1 MRPPGRSV
9 VIAGGGPAGSAA
21 AILLA
26 RGGTRP
32 LLLERSGE
40 PQDVV
45 CGGFIGADAITL
57 LARIGIDPAALGA
70 RPIGRVRLIA
80 GKHRAEADL
89 PFVAAG
95 LSRRTLDAAL
105 VARAAEQGAAVERG
119 VAIRMVD
126 AATRRIHLADET
138 IIQPDALFLATGKH
152 ELRGLARPVPAA
164 RDPALGLRVRL
175 EPSPAFAAVLAHHIE
190 LHLFRDGY
198 AGLLIQDD
206 GAVNLCLSVAQ
217 SRLKAADGQPARLIE
232 ALANEAPLLAERF
245 GAATSAG
252 AWSSVARVPYGWRAR
267 HADPGIFR
275 LGDQSAVIASL
286 AGDGIAIALASAAS
300 AARYHLRG
308 GAGEASAFQATFAG
322 SARRPVGIANLLK
335 QLGETPWLAGPLIG
349 LLGHAPGL
357 VRQAAALTRI
367 KTGP

>member
-26 RGGTRP
+26 RGGARP
-32 LLLERSGE
+32 LLIERNRE
-40 PQDVV
+40 AQDVV
-45 CGGFIGADAITL
+45 CGGFIGADAIAL
-57 LARIGIDPAALGA
+57 LSRIGIDPAALGA

-80 GKHRAEADL
+80 GKQVAEADL
-89 PFVAAG
+89 PFAATG

-105 VARAAEQGAAVERG
+105 IARAVEQGAAVERG

-126 AATRRIHLADET
+126 AETRRIHLADET
-138 IIQPDALFLATGKH
+138 TIRPEALFLATGKH
-152 ELRGLARPVPAA
+152 ELRGLARSVPAT

-175 EPSPAFAAVLAHHIE
+175 EPSPGLAAALAHRIE

-206 GAVNLCLSVAQ
+206 GGVNLCLSVAQ
-217 SRLKAADGQPARLIE
+217 SRLKAADGQPARLIA
-232 ALANEAPLLAERF
+232 ALSGEAPLLAERF
-245 GAATSAG
+245 SAAASTG
-252 AWSSVARVPYGWRAR
+252 RWSSVARVPYGWRAR

-286 AGDGIAIALASAAS
+286 AGDGIAIALASAVS
-300 AARYHLRG
+300 AAHFHLGG
-308 GAGEASAFQATFAG
+308 GAGAASAFQAAFAY
-322 SARRPVGIANLLK
+322 RTWRPVGVANLLK
-335 QLGETPWLAGPLIG
+335 QGGETPWIAGPLIS
-349 LLGHAPGL
+349 LLGRVPSL
-357 VRQAAALTRI
+357 VRRAAALTRI
-367 KTGP
+367 GIHE

>member
-1 MRPPGRSV
+1 MGPPGRSV

-32 LLLERSGE
+32 LLIERSRE
-40 PQDVV
+40 AQDVV
-45 CGGFIGADAITL
+45 CGGFLGADAIAL
-57 LARIGIDPAALGA
+57 LARVGIDPAALGA

-80 GKHRAEADL
+80 GKRVAEADL
-89 PFVAAG
+89 PFPAAG

-105 VARAAEQGAAVERG
+105 ISRAAEEGAAVERG
-119 VAIRMVD
+119 VAIRTVD
-126 AATRRIHLADET
+126 AVTRRIHLADESMIET
-138 IIQPDALFLATGKH
+138 GALFLATGKH

-164 RDPALGLRVRL
+164 LDPALGLRVRL
-175 EPSPAFAAVLAHHIE
+175 EPSPALAAALAHRIE

-206 GAVNLCLSVAQ
+206 GAINLCLSVAQ

-232 ALANEAPLLAERF
+232 ALSNEAPLLAERF
-245 GAATSAG
+245 GAAASVG

-267 HADPGIFR
+267 HSDPGIFR

-300 AARYHLRG
+300 AAQFYLSG
-308 GAGEASAFQATFAG
+308 GPAAASAFQLAFADN
-322 SARRPVGIANLLK
+322 ARRPVRVASLLK
-335 QLGETPWLAGPLIG
+335 KMGETPWLAGPLIG
-349 LLGHAPGL
+349 LLGHAPSL

-367 KTGP
+367 EIE